1 MLQSEKQIRILFM
14 KERHEL
20 FSFMRQ
26 ISKDM
31 AMEYGRILKRASED
45 PGTAGDEG
53 EESWA
58 ELLRNWL
65 PATYHVVTKGRI
77 LFSDD
82 TATPQIDILVLT
94 PNYPLHLRN
103 KKMYFAGGVVAAFEC
118 KLTLKAKHLRELM
131 ETSKIIKSEASAG
144 ERNLYKDF
152 NSPILYGLLSH
163 SHSWTKT
170 LPVANQIFNMMKKL
184 VGPEIGF
191 DIEKAKLYPDLVCV
205 SDTGI
210 FCYGKDFIFLEG
222 AEEEEKKLLS
232 ETGTNSALTLSYD
245 AYWSDDENSWL
256 YGTVHGTLIS
266 FVMHKLAYYDPSL
279 RSLSSYFRKTD
290 IAASSIGYT
299 NVYGVDLESYIIDN
313 YFEAGGA
320 DNYWNPWGK
329 KL

>member
-1 MLQSEKQIRILFM
+1 
-14 KERHEL
+14 
-20 FSFMRQ
+20 MRK

-31 AMEYGRILKRASED
+31 AMEYGRILKRAKED

-77 LFSDD
+77 LFADD

-118 KLTLKAKHLRELM
+118 KLTLRASHLRELLR
-131 ETSKIIKSEASAG
+131 TSEVIKSGSVAGSNPYEA
-144 ERNLYKDF
+144 L

-163 SHSWTKT
+163 SHSWTKKI
-170 LPVANQIFNMMKKL
+170 PVSNQIFGVMKKL
-184 VGPEIGF
+184 VASSGF
-191 DIEKAKLYPDLVCV
+191 DFEKARLYPDLVCI

-210 FCYGKDFIFLEG
+210 FCYGKSFIFSEDAEG
-222 AEEEEKKLLS
+222 DEKEILS
-232 ETGTNSALTLSYD
+232 EAKANAVLSLSYN
-245 AYWSDDENSWL
+245 AYWSDDESSWM

-266 FVMHKLAYYDPSL
+266 FVMQKLAYYDVGL
-279 RSLSSYFRKTD
+279 RSLTSYFKDTD
-290 IAASSIGYT
+290 IDAASIGFVSST
-299 NVYGVDLESYIIDN
+299 GIDLEEGVVER

-320 DNYWNPWGK
+320 SNYWNPWGK
-329 KL
+329 NF